1 MRSYSCLEDQRGK
14 RACSLS
20 HPSHFL
26 IPIIVSS
33 SWCECVLGASS
44 FAKKVRTEHW
54 QFSEGVI
61 WQMINLIS
69 EVLFQNPMVRFDN

>member
-1 MRSYSCLEDQRGK
+1 MGPTAGLGEGGRLGSYSWLEAQGGK
-14 RACSLS
+14 KASSLS

-26 IPIIVSS
+26 TPIIVSS
-33 SWCECVLGASS
+33 PRCECVLGASS
-44 FAKKVRTEHW
+44 SAEKVRTEHW

-69 EVLFQNPMVRFDN
+69 